1 MFVVRR
7 IKFKVSFDYF
17 TRCQR
22 FNSDMSSD
30 KCKVAVCQLTS
41 SNDKVRNLSN
51 VRTLVQDAAQQ
62 GAKVNIKYWLVLL
75 FEGDLQVVFLPEASD
90 YVGQNAEETKSMSES
105 LGGSTVSEYK
115 SLARQNKVWLSIGGF
130 HERLSAA
137 QGKQVYVLC
146 FFCCLFL

>member
-7 IKFKVSFDYF
+7 IKFKVYLNYF

-22 FNSDMSSD
+22 FSDMSSV

-41 SNDKVRNLSN
+41 SNDKARNLSQ
-51 VRTLVQDAAQQ
+51 VKTLVQDAAQQ
-62 GAKVNIKYWLVLL
+62 GAQVKNMICFMLLYLVR
-75 FEGDLQVVFLPEASD
+75 DLQVVFLPEASD
-90 YVGQNAEETKSMSES
+90 YVGQNIEETKSMSES
-105 LGGSTVSEYK
+105 LGGAIVSEYK

-137 QGKQVYVLC
+137 QGKQVVVLYAFC
-146 FFCCLFL
+146 F